1 VWGPEKRGR
10 NNVIVGKEVLRAV
23 QKEGREARLNRIA
36 EKILNGRSS
45 ERKLLIWQ
53 KGLTKDFYSLTD
65 LSFVIKYTIK

>member
-1 VWGPEKRGR
+1 LCEVQKKRGR

-45 ERKLLIWQ
+45 ERKLLI
-53 KGLTKDFYSLTD
+53 
-65 LSFVIKYTIK
+65 